1 MQTWLGQTYPGS
13 LTRKPTY
20 KECEWCGESFYRASK
35 AVRFC
40 GMQCAAEWR
49 GVNHR
54 KLVDINCEECGEIF
68 TPPKS
73 TSRFCTQSC
82 RAIWT
87 NKNRKVAPKVK
98 KNSSYLRKADRGGL
112 TKQEFALYSE
122 LGSEWHPQYWMSPFG
137 ALGDD
142 IVNFKLDFAN
152 LDKKIDVEIDGRSH
166 MYSGDRDERRDEWLK
181 NQGWTVLR
189 FTNQEVTDSL
199 NSVMEKIRQHSM
211 I

>member
-40 GMQCAAEWR
+40 GVQCAAEWR

-54 KLVDINCEECGEIF
+54 KLVDIDCEECGNQF

-73 TSRFCTQSC
+73 SSRFCTQSC

-87 NKNRKVAPKVK
+87 NKTRVRSTKNKKVLYSNKV
-98 KNSSYLRKADRGGL
+98 SRGGL
-112 TKQEFALYSE
+112 TKEEFTVFSE
-122 LGSEWHPQYWMSPFG
+122 LGQEWHPQYWMSPFG
-137 ALGDD
+137 ALGED
-142 IVNFKLDFAN
+142 IVSFKLDFAN

-166 MYSGDRDERRDEWLK
+166 LYLVDRDERRDKWLK
-181 NQGWTVLR
+181 DQGWTVLR
-189 FTNQEVTDSL
+189 FTNQEVKDSL
-199 NSVMEKIRQHSM
+199 NLVMEKIRQHSM